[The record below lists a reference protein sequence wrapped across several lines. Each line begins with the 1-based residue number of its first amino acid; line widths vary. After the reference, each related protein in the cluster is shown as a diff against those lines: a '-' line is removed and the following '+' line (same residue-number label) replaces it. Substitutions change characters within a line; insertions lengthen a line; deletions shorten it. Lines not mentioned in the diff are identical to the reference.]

1 MLIRPR
7 LTDYY
12 DLPVSQDRVD
22 FAIPFLDEDIPLFV
36 DPFLLWKSPSI
47 QEQSLHTAVIASF
60 NAIGQ
65 RSSTDYDAVVD
76 LLIRLSECEEVG
88 LGVGKSRE
96 GRRIGKGV
104 AREIIRL
111 FRDVPDIERNG
122 IGHIELLQMFVEQ
135 ISKDRIS
142 DFTCGFLKSYLI
154 DYTIVQAERIGIP
167 CEPVALEVY
176 RYDRCRIET
185 ENVAIPRNPV
195 DGKPML
201 LVPKRW
207 LRAVPWI
214 SFDDYF
220 AKIAVPDGELPKDR
234 AELLTYNRQHFGAVA
249 AYVHQRERLQA
260 DCQHD
265 PLFTQIPV
273 ISAKRRLASIKKLPA
288 GKDDN
293 ADKKYE
299 DAAGALLASL
309 LYPELDFAAEQVRT
323 ESGVLIRDMIFYN
336 SRSVDF
342 LSDIYAQYGA
352 RQLIFE
358 LKNVKALE
366 REHVNQLNRY
376 LNEEFGRFGVF
387 VTRNDPP
394 ASIRKSLVDLWSGQR
409 RSLLVLTDADLDLM
423 VSVFD
428 SKQRLPIEVL
438 KRAYVKFTRSFP
450 G

>member
-12 DLPVSQDRVD
+12 DLPVAQETAD
-22 FAIPFLDEDIPLFV
+22 FAIPFLDEDVPLYV
-36 DPFLLWKSPSI
+36 DPFLLWKSPSM

-60 NAIGQ
+60 NAVGQ
-65 RSSTDYDAVVD
+65 LGVKDPDAAAD

-88 LGVGKSRE
+88 LGVGKSRG
-96 GRRIGKGV
+96 GRRIGKGG
-104 AREIIRL
+104 AAEILRL

-122 IGHIELLQMFVEQ
+122 IGHIEVLQLFVDQ

-142 DFTCGFLKSYLI
+142 DFTCCFLKSYLI
-154 DYTIVQAERIGIP
+154 DYTMVHAERLGIP
-167 CEPVALEVY
+167 TEAVQLDVY
-176 RYDRCRIET
+176 RYDRRRIET
-185 ENVAIPRNPV
+185 ETVKVPKNPV

-207 LRAVPWI
+207 LRSVPWI
-214 SFDDYF
+214 SFDDYY
-220 AKIAVPDGELPKDR
+220 AKIAVPDGEVPKDR
-234 AELLTYNRQHFGAVA
+234 PELLTYNRANYGVVS
-249 AYVHQRERLQA
+249 AYVSDRERLQA
-260 DCQHD
+260 DCHHD
-265 PLFTQIPV
+265 PLFVQIPV
-273 ISAKRRLASIKKLPA
+273 TSAKRRLAALKKLPT

-293 ADKKYE
+293 ADRKYE
-299 DAAGALLASL
+299 DAAGSLLASL
-309 LYPELDFAAEQVRT
+309 LYPQLDFAAAQART
-323 ESGVLIRDMIFYN
+323 ESGVLIRDLVFYN

-342 LSDIYAQYGA
+342 LEDIHAKYGA
-352 RQLIFE
+352 RQLVFE
-358 LKNVKALE
+358 LKNARTLE
-366 REHVNQLNRY
+366 RDHVNQLNRY
-376 LNEEFGRFGVF
+376 LNDEFGGFGVF

-409 RSLLVLTDADLDLM
+409 RAIIVLTDADLELM

-438 KRAYVKFTRSFP
+438 KRTYVNFTRSLP